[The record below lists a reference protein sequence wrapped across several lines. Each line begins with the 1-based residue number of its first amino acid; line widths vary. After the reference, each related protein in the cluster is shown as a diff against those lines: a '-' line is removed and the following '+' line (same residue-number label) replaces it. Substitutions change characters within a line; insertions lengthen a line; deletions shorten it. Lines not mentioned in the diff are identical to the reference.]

1 MQGQE
6 ICSMLPSRLAAI
18 VRRYD
23 SDWENVQEIRI
34 RQGRRMT
41 LRYRG
46 ELHIPQGQQSD
57 VTAMECKEILS
68 QISQHS
74 LYAFEEEIRRGY
86 MTLPCGHRIG
96 VAGRA
101 VMERGQVRTL
111 RQITCLN
118 IRISH
123 EKRGCA
129 DWLMPYLLHGKQL
142 YSALLVSPPGGGK
155 TTLLRDIVRNV
166 SARFNVSLIDERSEI
181 AGCYQGIPQRDV
193 GPNCD
198 VLDGCTKAVGMEM
211 ALRSLGPDVIA
222 VDEIGLKE
230 DDRAMHK
237 ALVSGCSLLATMH
250 GEDLSPIR
258 EKGLFHRY
266 ILLDGSRKPGSVTG
280 IYNQRGQQIWG

>member
-101 VMERGQVRTL
+101 VMEQGQVRTL

-222 VDEIGLKE
+222 VD
-230 DDRAMHK
+230 
-237 ALVSGCSLLATMH
+237 
-250 GEDLSPIR
+250 
-258 EKGLFHRY
+258 
-266 ILLDGSRKPGSVTG
+266 
-280 IYNQRGQQIWG
+280 

>member
-101 VMERGQVRTL
+101 VMEQGQVRTL

-166 SARFNVSLIDERSEI
+166 SARFNVSLIDE
-181 AGCYQGIPQRDV
+181 
-193 GPNCD
+193 
-198 VLDGCTKAVGMEM
+198 
-211 ALRSLGPDVIA
+211 
-222 VDEIGLKE
+222 IGLKE